1 MQKVLSSSAAIK
13 VILLLGVVS
22 LFGDIIYEGARSV
35 SGPYLM
41 ILGASAFTVASVSG
55 LGEFIGY
62 AVRMASGYFAD
73 RSGTYW
79 AFTIAGYLMIGAIPL
94 LVFAG
99 TWQAAVV
106 LLLIERLGKAIRS
119 PSKDAILSHAA
130 HRVGR
135 GWGFGIHEAL
145 DQVGAVA
152 GPLLFAGALALRG
165 GYGEGFVMLTIPFIL
180 LVASLI
186 LAWRMIPEPVSLE
199 EMHKSE
205 PDETHSTRILLP
217 YGAFTVFSMAGFLVF
232 PLMAYHFSA
241 TSAIPE
247 AQIPVFFAV
256 AMAVDALSALVLGK
270 FYDRWGL
277 LVISLIPIANIPIA
291 PLAFSFGYHG
301 AFVAAILWGFS
312 MGGQETILRAALAD
326 LTSIG
331 KRGFAYG
338 VFNALY
344 GGAWFAGSVLFGLF
358 YSFSLAALYMY
369 SILMQCAAL
378 GAFLLLRRTA
388 GIPHGRDLPG

>member
-1 MQKVLSSSAAIK
+1 MQKVLAPSAAMK
-13 VILLLGVVS
+13 VILLLGLVS

-55 LGEFIGY
+55 LGEFVGY

-73 RSGTYW
+73 RGGSYW

-99 TWQAAVV
+99 TWQVAVI

-119 PSKDAILSHAA
+119 PSKDTILSQAA
-130 HRVGR
+130 YRVGR

-145 DQVGAVA
+145 DQIGAVA
-152 GPLLFAGALALRG
+152 GPLLFAGALAFRG
-165 GYGEGFVMLTIPFIL
+165 GYGEGFALLAIPFIL

-186 LAWRMIPEPVSLE
+186 LAWRMVPEPESPE
-199 EMHKSE
+199 KMHGTE
-205 PDETHSTRILLP
+205 PGETHTTRILLP

-241 TSAIPE
+241 TSTIPE
-247 AQIPVFFAV
+247 AQIPLFFAV
-256 AMAVDALSALVLGK
+256 AMAVDALSALLLGK
-270 FYDRWGL
+270 LYDRRGL
-277 LVISLIPIANIPIA
+277 LVLSLIPIANIPIA

-301 AFVAAILWGFS
+301 AFIAAILWGFS

-326 LTSIG
+326 LTSIR

-338 VFNALY
+338 IFNALY
-344 GGAWFAGSVLFGLF
+344 GGAWFVGSILFGLL
-358 YSFSLAALYMY
+358 YSVSLAALYGY
-369 SILMQCAAL
+369 AILMQSAAL
-378 GAFLLLRRTA
+378 GAFLLLQRTA
-388 GIPHGRDLPG
+388 GKQYGQNLPG